1 MPPRRPRQ
9 RPAADPP
16 PAPTAAV
23 HLGQFEGQDVIG
35 ASVAITNAG
44 DGLSEAL
51 ATEPDE
57 LHLGDT
63 VYVVLECTVSKV
75 RFEPVKN
82 TNALR
87 RIHTLKTI
95 TATTAAQDLVEDIL
109 DEQREKNRLA
119 ALAAKAERDAKRG
132 TPQLPGVAP
141 DGSASN
147 VVEGNFPE
155 ADPAADPAA
164 QAEVETD
171 ADGNPL

>member
-1 MPPRRPRQ
+1 MPRRPRTP
-9 RPAADPP
+9 PAPTPP
-16 PAPTAAV
+16 PAPTKAV
-23 HLGQFEGQDVIG
+23 HLGSFEGQDVIG

-44 DGLSEAL
+44 DGLSQAL

-57 LHLGDT
+57 LHLQDV
-63 VYVVLECTVSKV
+63 VYVVLECVVSKV
-75 RFEPVKN
+75 RFEPVKD

-87 RIHTLKTI
+87 RIHTLKTL

-119 ALAAKAERDAKRG
+119 ALQAKAERDTKRG

-155 ADPAADPAA
+155 ADPTADPAA
-164 QAEVETD
+164 D
-171 ADGNPL
+171 ADVELGPDGEPL